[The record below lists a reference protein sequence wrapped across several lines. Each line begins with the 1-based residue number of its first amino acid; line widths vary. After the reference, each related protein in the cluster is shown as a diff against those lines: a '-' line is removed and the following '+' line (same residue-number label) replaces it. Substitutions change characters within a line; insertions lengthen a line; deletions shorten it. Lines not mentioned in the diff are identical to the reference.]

1 MNADQ
6 LTNTFHAFSVKF
18 DEDPESVRIEQGCWG
33 YINPVN
39 QKLSSPSLRKG
50 KFKFGCETH
59 GEIDSLHQRGLIPN
73 GCIPIIVWVPGAS
86 VGFWDQ
92 FLDTPKFQ
100 CLRDEFHP
108 YPRCPTKKYI
118 LMGLPGNRREHD
130 GVLMDLIHDSFIPW
144 E

>member
-18 DEDPESVRIEQGCWG
+18 GEDPRSREEIEQGCWG

-39 QKLSSPSLRKG
+39 QKLSSRSLRKG
-50 KFKFGCETH
+50 KFKFGCET
-59 GEIDSLHQRGLIPN
+59 GAKLPQQGLIPN
-73 GCIPIIVWVPGAS
+73 GCIPIIVWVPKGET
-86 VGFWDQ
+86 GFWDQ